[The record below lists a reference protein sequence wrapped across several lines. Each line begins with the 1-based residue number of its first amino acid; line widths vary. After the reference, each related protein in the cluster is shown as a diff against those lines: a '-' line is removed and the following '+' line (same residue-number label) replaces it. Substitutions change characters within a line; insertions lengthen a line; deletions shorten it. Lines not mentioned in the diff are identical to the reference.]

1 MKRILGI
8 TLALVAV
15 AALATIAAA
24 GEGERTKIV
33 KVQGKLACAK
43 CTLEVEGATECQNV
57 LVVKGEEGAE
67 PTYYYMVNNDV
78 TKEFGHF
85 CKGEKAMVVTGT
97 LEEKDGKTWLH
108 ATKLEKPEA

>member
-15 AALATIAAA
+15 AALATLAVA
-24 GEGERTKIV
+24 GDGERTKIV
-33 KVQGKLACAK
+33 KVQGKLTCAR
-43 CTLEVEGATECQNV
+43 CTLKMEGATECQNV
-57 LVVKGEEGAE
+57 LVVKGKEGGE
-67 PTYYYMVNNDV
+67 PTYYYLAHNDV
-78 TKEFGHF
+78 TKEYGHF

-108 ATKLEKPEA
+108 ATKMGKPEA